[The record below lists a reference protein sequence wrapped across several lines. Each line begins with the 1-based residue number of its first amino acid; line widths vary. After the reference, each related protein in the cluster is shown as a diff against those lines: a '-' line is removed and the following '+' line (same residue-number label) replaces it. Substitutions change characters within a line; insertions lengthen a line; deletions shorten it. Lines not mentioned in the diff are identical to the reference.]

1 MSGVWADIYAKL
13 SEPLPAEA
21 LSQHPTKA
29 YLTEIKPAYV
39 VERLNDV
46 LGIEGWYAEFEDIE
60 TEGKMVVKKCTLTI
74 INSNGDQVIRSQYG
88 GNDNT
93 DRGDAHKGA
102 ATDAFT
108 KSASLVGVGREVY
121 LNLVK
126 GKPKGKQAP
135 ATTQATFTKPD
146 AENLKKLK
154 ELLSDSVI
162 NDQERD
168 RMLDWVDK
176 CKSDIELVEKI
187 KSVEKV
193 IKDRRKG

>member
-1 MSGVWADIYAKL
+1 MTGVWDDIYAKL

-46 LGIEGWYAEFEDIE
+46 LGIEGWYAEFSDIE
-60 TEGKMVVKKCTLTI
+60 TEGKMVVKKCTLSI
-74 INSNGDQVIRSQYG
+74 FNSNGDRVIRSQYG
-88 GNDNT
+88 GNDNS

-126 GKPKGKQAP
+126 GKPRGKQAP
-135 ATTQATFTKPD
+135 ATKPATITKPD
-146 AENLKKLK
+146 SENMKKLK
-154 ELLSDSVI
+154 ELLNNAVI
-162 NDQERD
+162 NDQERE
-168 RMLDWVDK
+168 RMFDWANR
-176 CKSDIELVEKI
+176 CKSDVELLEKI
-187 KSVEKV
+187 ASVEKV
-193 IKDRRKG
+193 IKDRGKG

>member
-1 MSGVWADIYAKL
+1 MSGVWDEIYARL

-46 LGIEGWYAEFEDIE
+46 LGIEGWYAEFKDIE

-74 INSNGDQVIRSQYG
+74 VNSNGDQVMRSQYG
-88 GNDNT
+88 GNDNS

-108 KSASLVGVGREVY
+108 KAASLVGVGREVY

-126 GKPKGKQAP
+126 GKPKGKQA
-135 ATTQATFTKPD
+135 QATRPVTITPPD
-146 AENLKKLK
+146 AENMKRLK
-154 ELLSDSVI
+154 ELLNDSAI
-162 NDQERD
+162 NDQERE
-168 RMLDWVDK
+168 RMFDWANK
-176 CKSDIELVEKI
+176 CKSDAELVEKI
-187 KSVEKV
+187 QSVERV
-193 IKDRRKG
+193 IKERRKG